1 MNKSRHLFN
10 ILIAMLSFY
19 VGNKLAYQVRT
30 NLDQGVAP
38 SAIIDHALDDFSNVF
53 HISCHRTDILTGI
66 GVAILVVLT
75 LVAKTIG
82 KKPRR
87 DGEEHGSAS
96 WASSRDIKP
105 YRDPNP
111 VNNILFTKTEAL
123 SLDSRRTQRNLN
135 VLVDG
140 GSGSGKSR
148 YFVFPNLYQANTS
161 YAVTDPKG
169 ELYRQAGSYLQTKG
183 YKVRCLNL
191 VDFSQSERFNPLK
204 YFSDHQPEVDA
215 TVLVENII
223 SNTNGTGNKNSGDFW
238 EKAERAL
245 LNALVSYVFFTK
257 GHTGTLIDVVDL
269 LAQMQASENDE
280 TKKSDVDLTFDAVND
295 LIDEYDTDP
304 YKNEWGQE
312 AVEAVNGL
320 RFAASQYNTYTQ
332 GAGET
337 KKSVIISLGVRMAP
351 LHMASMRT
359 LLSEDTI
366 ELDRIGQEKTALFM
380 IIPDT
385 HAAFNFLISIF
396 YEQLFETNIY
406 IADHTATGCL
416 PVHVQCLMDE
426 FANIGQIPSFER
438 KIAVMRSRGISTA
451 IIIQNMAQGK
461 ALYKDS
467 WETIVGNCDSFLF
480 LGGTEKSTTE
490 YVSKMLGKQ
499 TIASLDHS
507 QSKGRNGSWSESERT
522 LGRELL
528 TPDEIGRLPAKECI
542 YILRG
547 IRPFKSRK
555 LDAPNF
561 G

>member
-1 MNKSRHLFN
+1 MKPKYLINMIIVVAGFYISNK
-10 ILIAMLSFY
+10 LSFQIRS
-19 VGNKLAYQVRT
+19 GIESRWPPEMIL
-30 NLDQGVAP
+30 
-38 SAIIDHALDDFSNVF
+38 DHALDDFTNLGQ
-53 HISCHRTDILTGI
+53 ISFQQTDILI
-66 GVAILVVLT
+66 GLATAFIIALVILAQT
-75 LVAKTIG
+75 FG

-96 WASSRDIKP
+96 WASRRDIKP

-148 YFVFPNLYQANTS
+148 YFVFPNLCQANTS

-169 ELYRQAGSYLQTKG
+169 ELYRQAGKYLQTKG

-223 SNTNGTGNKNSGDFW
+223 SNTNGTNTKSSGDFW

-406 IADHTATGCL
+406 IADHTPNGHL

-507 QSKGRNGSWSESERT
+507 QSKGRSGSWSESERT

>member
-1 MNKSRHLFN
+1 MKPKYLITMIIVVAGFYISNK
-10 ILIAMLSFY
+10 LSFQIRS
-19 VGNKLAYQVRT
+19 GIESRWPPEMIL
-30 NLDQGVAP
+30 
-38 SAIIDHALDDFSNVF
+38 DHALDDFTNLGQ
-53 HISCHRTDILTGI
+53 ISFQQTDILI
-66 GVAILVVLT
+66 GLATAFIIALVILAQT
-75 LVAKTIG
+75 FG

-96 WASSRDIKP
+96 WATSRDIKP

-169 ELYRQAGSYLQTKG
+169 ELYRQAGKYLQTKG

-204 YFSDHQPEVDA
+204 YFSGHQPEVDA

-223 SNTNGTGNKNSGDFW
+223 SNTNGTNTKSSGDFW

-245 LNALVSYVFFTK
+245 LNALVSYIFFTK

-269 LAQMQASENDE
+269 LAQMQASEQDE
-280 TKKSDVDLTFDAVND
+280 TKKSDVDLTFEAVND

-304 YKNEWGQE
+304 DKNEWGQE
-312 AVEAVNGL
+312 AIEAVNGL

-366 ELDRIGQEKTALFM
+366 NLDRIGQEKTALFM

-385 HAAFNFLISIF
+385 HAAFNFLVSIF

-490 YVSKMLGKQ
+490 YMSKMLGKQ

-507 QSKGRNGSWSESERT
+507 QSKGRSGSWSESERT

-547 IRPFKSRK
+547 VRPFKSRK